1 MLVSSNKRGQ
11 SGFTIIELMISL
23 TFIAFLLMFIVSM
36 TLRVT
41 NLYSKG
47 MTLKSINQA
56 SRTVV
61 EQMSRDIAES
71 SNPIVYLNSTGAA
84 NGGVMCTDRAV
95 YLWNKLTTSVTPASS
110 DIRYAAPDVDKPIRL
125 MRSTNQ
131 ALCKPSAEA
140 HSIPYAPTGGENT
153 ELLSESTAVVSIML
167 SRQQNNLYRL
177 TVRLGTSIVDDY
189 ETSGGE
195 TLGTQCKIGREGEFC
210 HTVEFE
216 RIIYAPRAR

>member
-1 MLVSSNKRGQ
+1 MVPKNKAT
-11 SGFTIIELMISL
+11 SYGFTIIELMIAL

-41 NLYSKG
+41 NMYSKG

-61 EQMSRDIAES
+61 EQMSRDITES
-71 SNPIVYLNSTGAA
+71 SKVEIYSALQ
-84 NGGVMCTDRAV
+84 NGGVICTDRAV
-95 YLWNKLTTSVTPASS
+95 YLWNRLTLTVAPEYS
-110 DIRYAAPDVDKPIRL
+110 DIRYDSIDKDKPIRL
-125 MRSTNQ
+125 MRSTD
-131 ALCKPSAEA
+131 LSMCVSSAEI
-140 HSIPYAPTGGENT
+140 HDVLYSPTGENVD
-153 ELLSESTAVVSIML
+153 LLSASTSVVAISL
-167 SRQQNNLYRL
+167 TEQQDKLYRL
-177 TVRLGTSIVDDY
+177 VVRLGSADPTLY

-195 TLGTQCKIGREGEFC
+195 TLGYECKQGGEGDFC